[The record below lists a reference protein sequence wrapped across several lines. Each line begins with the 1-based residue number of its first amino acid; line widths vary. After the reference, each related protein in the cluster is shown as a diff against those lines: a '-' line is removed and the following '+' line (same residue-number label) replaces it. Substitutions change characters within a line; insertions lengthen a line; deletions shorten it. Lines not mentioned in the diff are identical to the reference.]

1 MRAIDKIKAFFKY
14 SKSEAR
20 GIERKAG
27 ESHEVKVGETPEKK
41 GDESGSK
48 QEERALSGETRV
60 LGFFF

>member
-1 MRAIDKIKAFFKY
+1 MIAIDKIKAFFKY

-41 GDESGSK
+41 GDESSSK
-48 QEERALSGETRV
+48 
-60 LGFFF
+60 